1 MMAMTMAQMV
11 EWPKPKKMKKTTSS
25 KCGNFFILKFLC
37 FDFFQIWRRRLRL
50 MQKLAYSVE
59 YHLFIIFIWI
69 FFLLFFVPRDD
80 DLIEA
85 VEMDMD
91 DNANDVDRDQ
101 KIIGQRATY
110 ALTPTLAGRL
120 WEDHLP

>member
-1 MMAMTMAQMV
+1 MTEAEEDEEDDEQQMW
-11 EWPKPKKMKKTTSS
+11 E
-25 KCGNFFILKFLC
+25 FFYFKIFMLW
-37 FDFFQIWRRRLRL
+37 FFQIWRRRLRL

-69 FFLLFFVPRDD
+69 FFLLFFVQRDD

-101 KIIGQRATY
+101 KIDFMVNRSTESTAIFS
-110 ALTPTLAGRL
+110 LVS
-120 WEDHLP
+120 